1 MYMLPLYCG
10 EAATDDGV
18 YSGENAATGAVG
30 FAIVLWTLATYS
42 GLPKPRSGVAPAYGV
57 ALLLDRSYSINARI
71 SGDPPSRCCK
81 YAGGSYLYGFAS
93 FIIVIKCRKNKAGW
107 CLAR

>member
-42 GLPKPRSGVAPAYGV
+42 GLPKPRSGVAPACKIPRLYISKTNGV
-57 ALLLDRSYSINARI
+57 T
-71 SGDPPSRCCK
+71 
-81 YAGGSYLYGFAS
+81 
-93 FIIVIKCRKNKAGW
+93 
-107 CLAR
+107 